1 MELFRFSRSIYG
13 QQVLI
18 GASWDLLPWFFA
30 AGLAFIV
37 IHALFK
43 IFLGSRSA
51 MATGRQ
57 SGT

>member
-13 QQVLI
+13 QQVLV

-37 IHALFK
+37 LHALYK
-43 IFLGSRSA
+43 VFLGSRGA
-51 MATGRQ
+51 MAMGRK
-57 SGT
+57 SAH

>member
-30 AGLAFIV
+30 AGVAFIV
-37 IHALFK
+37 LHALYK
-43 IFLGSRSA
+43 VFLGSRGA
-51 MATGRQ
+51 IAAGRL
-57 SGT
+57 SGH